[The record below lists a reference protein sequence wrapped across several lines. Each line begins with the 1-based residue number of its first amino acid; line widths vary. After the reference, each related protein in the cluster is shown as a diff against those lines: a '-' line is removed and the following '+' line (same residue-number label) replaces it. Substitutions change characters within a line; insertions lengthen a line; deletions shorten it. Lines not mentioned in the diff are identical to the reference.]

1 MAPFPIHLAPLGG
14 SRYVYLYISKVVVP
28 LVPHEDLCSRSFRV
42 SGPWGWIASALR
54 LYDNTVWKM
63 LPGSFTPLE
72 PRYMT
77 FFFPLIFDPKQMG
90 GFYESI
96 KSWARWFHGGKPEL
110 WIENWYGAQL
120 NCRNAWQQL
129 PEWLDVAIFSR
140 SIILHAIPQLVV
152 NCWFGARWFGYRIP
166 LWKGFLRVSIES
178 QTTGPQT
185 DNYITTI

>member
-1 MAPFPIHLAPLGG
+1 MGLNRISFEAFWQHGVENASWILYTLRA
-14 SRYVYLYISKVVVP
+14 SVYDV
-28 LVPHEDLCSRSFRV
+28 
-42 SGPWGWIASALR
+42 
-54 LYDNTVWKM
+54 
-63 LPGSFTPLE
+63 
-72 PRYMT
+72 
-77 FFFPLIFDPKQMG
+77 FFPLIFDPKQMG